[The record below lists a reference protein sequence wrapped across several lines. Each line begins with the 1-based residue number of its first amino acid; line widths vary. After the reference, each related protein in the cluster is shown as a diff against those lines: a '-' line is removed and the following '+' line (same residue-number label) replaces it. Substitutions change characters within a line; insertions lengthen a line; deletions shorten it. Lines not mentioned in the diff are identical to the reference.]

1 MLGWAA
7 FLGCSWTWCIGMFL
21 PVLLVRDMGLW
32 GWLVFAVPNVVGSAA
47 MGWVL
52 SLPGQSERI
61 VRDHLSA
68 CAAFSAITIAFH
80 VFFLL
85 WFVPRLVGLPA
96 AAIAF
101 ALAAIYLLFTVSRQA
116 LDVRAAPLVWVFSLV
131 MLGLFLS
138 RMRRPDIPL
147 NGPELLGPAWLAPVC
162 VFGFLFCPYLD
173 LTFHR
178 ARQALG
184 PAESRAAFGIGF
196 GICFFSMIVFSLLY
210 AKTLEPLVA
219 ASWRDRLW
227 PVAGAI
233 IGAHMIV
240 QAAFTLA
247 VHARS
252 FVTVEVN
259 RRAVLALLIMAQIA
273 LFLGL
278 GSNLLPRYHG
288 LDAGEV
294 IYRLFMAF
302 YGLIFPAYVWLCIVP
317 GRDGHS
323 GVTPVKVRALVLSI
337 VIAAPMFWMGFIENR
352 MVWLVPGVLVVV
364 LSRFAVPRT
373 SMRSIPQREAAE
385 HV

>member
-1 MLGWAA
+1 
-7 FLGCSWTWCIGMFL
+7 MFL

-32 GWLVFAVPNVVGSAA
+32 GWIVFAVPNVIGAAA

-52 SLPGQSERI
+52 SRPGQSERM

-68 CAAFSAITIAFH
+68 CAAFSTITIAFH

-85 WFVPRLVGLPA
+85 WFVPRLVGLPP

-101 ALAAIYLLFTVSRQA
+101 ALAALYLLLTVSREK
-116 LDVRAAPLVWVFSLV
+116 LDISVAPLVWAFSLV
-131 MLGLFLS
+131 MLCLFL
-138 RMRRPDIPL
+138 RRAGRPHIPPG
-147 NGPELLGPAWLAPVC
+147 GPQILGPVWLAPVC
-162 VFGFLFCPYLD
+162 IFGFLLCPYLD

-184 PAESRAAFGIGF
+184 AVESRVAFGIGF
-196 GICFFSMIVFSLLY
+196 GICFFSMIVFSLFY
-210 AKTLEPLVA
+210 ATALGPLIGVD
-219 ASWRDRLW
+219 WRSHLW
-227 PVAGAI
+227 PVAGSM

-247 VHARS
+247 VHTRS
-252 FVTVEVN
+252 FVAAEVN
-259 RRAVLALLIMAQIA
+259 RRAVLSMLVFAQIA
-273 LFLGL
+273 LFAGL
-278 GSNLLPRYHG
+278 ASNLLPRYHG

-302 YGLIFPAYVWLCIVP
+302 YGLIFPAYVWLCIIP
-317 GRDGHS
+317 GRDGCS
-323 GVTPVKVRALVLSI
+323 GVRPAKVRALVLGV

-352 MVWLVPGVLVVV
+352 MAWLVPGLLVIV
-364 LSRFAVPRT
+364 LSRYIAT
-373 SMRSIPQREAAE
+373 RSAILPLPQREAAE

>member
-1 MLGWAA
+1 VLGWAA

-32 GWLVFAVPNVVGSAA
+32 GWIVFAVPNVVGAAA

-52 SLPGQSERI
+52 SRPGQSERM

-68 CAAFSAITIAFH
+68 CAAFSTITIAFH

-85 WFVPRLVGLPA
+85 WFVPRLVGLPP

-101 ALAAIYLLFTVSRQA
+101 ALAALYLLLTVSREK
-116 LDVRAAPLVWVFSLV
+116 LDISAAPLVWLFSLV
-131 MLGLFLS
+131 MLCLFLS
-138 RMRRPDIPL
+138 RAGHPRIPL
-147 NGPELLGPAWLAPVC
+147 IGPEILGPAWLAPVC
-162 VFGFLFCPYLD
+162 IFGFLLCPYLD

-184 PAESRAAFGIGF
+184 PVESRIAFVIGF
-196 GICFFSMIVFSLLY
+196 GICFFSMIVFSLFY
-210 AKTLEPLVA
+210 ATTLRPLIAVD
-219 ASWRDRLW
+219 WRSHLW
-227 PVAGAI
+227 PVAGSI

-247 VHARS
+247 VHTRS
-252 FVTVEVN
+252 FVAAEVN
-259 RRAVLALLIMAQIA
+259 RRAVLALLVFAQIA

-278 GSNLLPRYHG
+278 ACNLLPRYHG

-317 GRDGHS
+317 GRDGRS
-323 GVTPVKVRALVLSI
+323 GVTPAKVRALVLG
-337 VIAAPMFWMGFIENR
+337 VAIAAPMFWLGFIENR
-352 MVWLVPGVLVVV
+352 MAWLVPGLLVIV
-364 LSRFAVPRT
+364 LSRYIATRPA
-373 SMRSIPQREAAE
+373 ILPLPQREAAE